1 MHLMHNGHSKISDER
16 IAPTCYPCTKLDKC
30 EVLSLDGYGCRV
42 LYNHFGIRENVML
55 RKIYRAIVV
64 GNAAVVT
71 YKASN
76 ILSDRRLNKMGV
88 SRSEFIQE
96 RMNKIISELSAQEA
110 IALETRQL
118 NRNLV
123 GSN

>member
-1 MHLMHNGHSKISDER
+1 
-16 IAPTCYPCTKLDKC
+16 
-30 EVLSLDGYGCRV
+30 
-42 LYNHFGIRENVML
+42 ML

-64 GNAAVVT
+64 GNAAVAAD
-71 YKASN
+71 KASN
-76 ILSDRRLNKMGV
+76 ILSDRGLNKMGV

>member
-1 MHLMHNGHSKISDER
+1 
-16 IAPTCYPCTKLDKC
+16 
-30 EVLSLDGYGCRV
+30 
-42 LYNHFGIRENVML
+42 ML

-64 GNAAVVT
+64 GNAAVAA
-71 YKASN
+71 YKAAN
-76 ILSDRRLNKMGV
+76 TLSDRRLDKMGV

-96 RMNKIISELSAQEA
+96 RMNKIISEFSAQEA
-110 IALETRQL
+110 ISLETRQL